1 MAADMEEPL
10 YSSRSIKIFAKDHDS
25 FHTTRMNRQV
35 DSGKHG
41 RKLLFGVQLF
51 GMKRPLTNMILKV
64 WGPHVADEFTQCV
77 R

>member
-25 FHTTRMNRQV
+25 LHTTKMNRQG

-41 RKLLFGVQLF
+41 RITSFLESNSLAK
-51 GMKRPLTNMILKV
+51 KPLTNMS
-64 WGPHVADEFTQCV
+64 
-77 R
+77 